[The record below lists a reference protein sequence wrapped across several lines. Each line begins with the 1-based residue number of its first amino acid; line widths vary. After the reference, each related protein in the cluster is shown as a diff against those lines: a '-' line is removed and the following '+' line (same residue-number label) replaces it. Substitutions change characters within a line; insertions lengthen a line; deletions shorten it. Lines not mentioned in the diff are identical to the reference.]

1 MSFSLMQ
8 RLKNNEFS
16 VELNGI
22 KVELT
27 RRLWFLSFVFTVLIS
42 IFIIYGIYNAYQ
54 PERGVLREGNVTIEY
69 EIKLDYQKTPKERE
83 RDKLLIEYAS
93 ATRTLVKVLQRPAV
107 QRAPDV
113 IGIGVEKCGTGALRA
128 LLRMHPMIKVSPREP
143 HFFERPYLYKLGL
156 KAYTPMLAKVLPHEI
171 SFEKTPAYFN
181 WNLAAPEHLREL
193 VPHAK
198 LLLVLC
204 NPTERTY
211 SDYAQEIM
219 MGHLNKNTT
228 FEQMVDDLLVYSA
241 NLTAKMN
248 ESGTEMAY
256 IEQLFKKES
265 TSHILTTGLYY
276 YHLLRWYQVFNMSHI
291 YIVDGEELISNPAK
305 VIKEVQDFL
314 HIPEFVLPENIPK
327 GPYGFSCFA
336 KPLVVERNGVLVAG
350 TARIYCMTGKGR
362 TRKGAWGV
370 ANPEYLEKLRS
381 FFAPFNEKLYKLLGR
396 RFNW

>member
-1 MSFSLMQ
+1 MASSFVQ
-8 RLKNNEFS
+8 RLRTFGFYVVSSKKRIDFN
-16 VELNGI
+16 
-22 KVELT
+22 
-27 RRLWFLSFVFTVLIS
+27 RRMWIAALVFVAFILLLIM
-42 IFIIYGIYNAYQ
+42 YGNYIMNQ
-54 PERGVLREGNVTIEY
+54 PERGTIYEENEWVEY
-69 EIKLDYQKTPKERE
+69 EIKQDFKKTSKERH
-83 RDKLLIEYAS
+83 RDKLLVEYEAAKRALS
-93 ATRTLVKVLQRPAV
+93 KVFQKPPV

-113 IGIGVEKCGTGALRA
+113 IGIGVEKCGTGALRS
-128 LLRMHPMIKVSPREP
+128 LLRMHPMIKVAPKEP
-143 HFFERPYLYKLGL
+143 HFFEQPNLYKLGL
-156 KAYTPMLAKVLPHEI
+156 KAYTRMLAKVLPHEI

-181 WNLAAPEHLREL
+181 WGLATPEHLRDL

-241 NLTAKMN
+241 DLTAKMN
-248 ESGTEMAY
+248 ESGTEMEY
-256 IEQLFKKES
+256 IEQLFKKRS
-265 TSHILTTGLYY
+265 TNHVLTTGLYY
-276 YHLLRWYQVFNMSHI
+276 YHLLRWYKVFNMSDIH
-291 YIVDGEELISNPAK
+291 IVDGEELISNPAK

-327 GPYGFSCFA
+327 GPCGFSCFA

-370 ANPEYLEKLRS
+370 ANPEYLEKLRL